1 MLELKNINFEKEA
14 NDLISPDG
22 ERNKILMDILELNEE
37 IDEITNVSQVIDLE
51 KKLFK
56 IMNPFENQLE
66 IAFNSNNTN
75 DAVRIISKMKYYQNV
90 YERLIEL
97 KLKFN
102 LSD

>member
-1 MLELKNINFEKEA
+1 
-14 NDLISPDG
+14 
-22 ERNKILMDILELNEE
+22 
-37 IDEITNVSQVIDLE
+37 
-51 KKLFK
+51 
-56 IMNPFENQLE
+56 MNPFENQLE

>member
-1 MLELKNINFEKEA
+1 MLELRNINFEKKA

-22 ERNKILMDILELNEE
+22 ERDKILMDILELNEE

-56 IMNPFENQLE
+56 IMIPFENQLE
-66 IAFNSNNTN
+66 IAFKSNNTN
-75 DAVRIISKMKYYQNV
+75 DAIRIISKMKYYQNV
-90 YERLIEL
+90 YERLIDL